1 MQIVS
6 VIVETPI
13 VYEVISDIIETDYW
27 SQYQQFLQK
36 QFKQD
41 YIVIRCLDMGLI

>member
-1 MQIVS
+1 
-6 VIVETPI
+6 
-13 VYEVISDIIETDYW
+13 VYEVVSDIVETDYW

-41 YIVIRCLDMGLI
+41 YILIRCFDMGLI